1 MERVSSL
8 ASKVLPGHEFYEK
21 FQKGLDPE
29 SEIFQLK
36 MNYAK
41 VLVSLWSYA
50 CHADGNFH
58 KREGNLVGQMVKAMF
73 DKDCI
78 FDSHQDS
85 KDEIVEELSEVF
97 ESPLPIKMIKDFSE
111 GNPVLAANFYED
123 AVCIIATDGSFT
135 DREKEFLSDLAKEL
149 EISQMDKKIS
159 IINTRMRAI
168 KTK

>member
-21 FQKGLDPE
+21 FQKSLDME

-41 VLVSLWSYA
+41 VLVSLWSYS
-50 CHADGNFH
+50 CHADGVFH
-58 KREGNLVGQMVKAMF
+58 RKEGNLVGQMVKAMF

-78 FDSHQDS
+78 FDHHHDQ
-85 KDEIVEELSEVF
+85 KAEIIEELSEVF
-97 ESPLPIKMIKDFSE
+97 ESPLPVKMITDFAE

-123 AVCIIATDGSFT
+123 AVCIVTTDGKFT
-135 DREKEFLSDLAKEL
+135 DREKEFLEDLAKEL
-149 EISQMDKKIS
+149 EISPMDKKNID
-159 IINTRMRAI
+159 NKYTGGDED
-168 KTK
+168 